1 MVIYKG
7 LGVRERQRQRE
18 KGRNGMRRQ
27 GVGEVENVYWQG
39 LPRDEKVKKVS
50 GMMSRVAAYF

>member
-39 LPRDEKVKKVS
+39 LPRDEKVKKVR
-50 GMMSRVAAYF
+50 GMMSRGATYF

>member
-1 MVIYKG
+1 
-7 LGVRERQRQRE
+7 
-18 KGRNGMRRQ
+18 MRRQ

>member
-7 LGVRERQRQRE
+7 LGVGERQRQRE

-27 GVGEVENVYWQG
+27 GVGEVENVYWQV